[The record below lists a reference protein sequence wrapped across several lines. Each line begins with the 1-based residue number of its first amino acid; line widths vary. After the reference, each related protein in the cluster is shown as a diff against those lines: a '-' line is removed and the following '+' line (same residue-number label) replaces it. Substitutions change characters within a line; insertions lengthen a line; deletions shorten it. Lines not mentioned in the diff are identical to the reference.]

1 MYTQSTTRQFS
12 IALVLVAAL
21 AGIVTAGVEADHYSG
36 ATPTGAGLV
45 ASGDL
50 PVLPE
55 IVVTA
60 SRIEVLSSEG

>member
-12 IALVLVAAL
+12 VALVLVATL
-21 AGIVTAGVEADHYSG
+21 ASIVAMGIEPGQTPEA
-36 ATPTGAGLV
+36 TGAGRIGNRV
-45 ASGDL
+45 SGEL

-60 SRIEVLSSEG
+60 SRLEA

>member
-12 IALVLVAAL
+12 IALVLVATL
-21 AGIVTAGVEADHYSG
+21 AGIVALGIEPGQAPEA
-36 ATPTGAGLV
+36 AGAGRFGNRV
-45 ASGDL
+45 SGEL

-60 SRIEVLSSEG
+60 TRLEA

>member
-12 IALVLVAAL
+12 IALVLVATL
-21 AGIVTAGVEADHYSG
+21 AGIVAMGIEPGQTAAGSR
-36 ATPTGAGLV
+36 TPQVARP

-60 SRIEVLSSEG
+60 SRLEA

>member
-12 IALVLVAAL
+12 IALALVATL
-21 AGIVTAGVEADHYSG
+21 AGIVAVGIEPGHNIGGAGVVPSRD
-36 ATPTGAGLV
+36 PV
-45 ASGDL
+45 SGDL

-60 SRIEVLSSEG
+60 SRLEA